1 MATTYRIVD
10 NSQETKAWL
19 DATFT
24 NHPLEWDGWGPKDVV
39 EDMVTYMISQGWQ
52 PQGGIAIA
60 DVGAIVIYQAMIKTA
75 V

>member
-10 NSQETKAWL
+10 NSQETKTWL
-19 DATFT
+19 DETFPS
-24 NHPLEWDGWGPKDVV
+24 HPLDWEGYGPKSVV

-60 DVGAIVIYQAMIKTA
+60 NVGAIVIHQAMTK